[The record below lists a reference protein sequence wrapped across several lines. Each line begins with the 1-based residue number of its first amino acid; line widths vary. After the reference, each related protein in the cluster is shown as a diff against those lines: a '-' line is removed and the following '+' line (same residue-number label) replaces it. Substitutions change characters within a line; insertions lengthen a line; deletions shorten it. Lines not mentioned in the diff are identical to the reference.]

1 MLNLRTKR
9 ANERSKICTRS
20 WREIALFIKNKKMR
34 KHSCLILKFLYT
46 FSAHKM
52 SKKYGKKSETL
63 Q

>member
-1 MLNLRTKR
+1 MGRTPD
-9 ANERSKICTRS
+9 APFGLSDKIR
-20 WREIALFIKNKKMR
+20 IKLK
-34 KHSCLILKFLYT
+34 CLILKFLYT

>member
-1 MLNLRTKR
+1 MRPKYSKRNSYLR
-9 ANERSKICTRS
+9 ETR
-20 WREIALFIKNKKMR
+20 K
-34 KHSCLILKFLYT
+34 CLILKFLYT